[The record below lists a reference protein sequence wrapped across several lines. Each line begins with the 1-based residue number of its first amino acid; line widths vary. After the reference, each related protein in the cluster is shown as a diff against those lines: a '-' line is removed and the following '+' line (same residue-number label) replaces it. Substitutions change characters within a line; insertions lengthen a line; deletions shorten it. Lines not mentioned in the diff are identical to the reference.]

1 MTVATQPFI
10 KNIRPWFSAEANC
23 TRQISGN
30 RSSRS
35 LDNSKS
41 SKMKNTLNT
50 NTLGVEEL
58 NSTDATS
65 IDGGWW
71 FLVPLAIYLYD
82 NRAKFA
88 AGVSDGLKDFQ

>member
-1 MTVATQPFI
+1 
-10 KNIRPWFSAEANC
+10 
-23 TRQISGN
+23 
-30 RSSRS
+30 
-35 LDNSKS
+35 
-41 SKMKNTLNT
+41 MKNTLNT